1 VCVGGPSRGS
11 EARSGAI
18 GRWCLCAETI
28 VSMWLIGWMAGIC
41 ARSVRGLFRRGASD
55 LRPGLGYAAPSELGC
70 GWGDGDLSGSFPGL
84 ANAARPGAPGV
95 SAVAVG
101 NFAGGMAADLFLAL
115 DVDCRNPY
123 TKRSLEGM
131 RTGWLLPRSRKCSET
146 WGTPRG
152 AWSGFDVGPRTSSG
166 AQICRSFGAG
176 LVGWL
181 RFVCVG
187 VWRPRF
193 SRTCHAPASRSS
205 D

>member
-1 VCVGGPSRGS
+1 MVIAGSLRSHNHCMCGGPSRGS
-11 EARSGAI
+11 EARLGAI

-55 LRPGLGYAAPSELGC
+55 LRPGLGYAAPSDLGC

-131 RTGWLLPRSRKCSET
+131 RTGWLLPRSAREMGHPHPVPNARVLPRSGKYSET
-146 WGTPRG
+146 WAPGEIP
-152 AWSGFDVGPRTSSG
+152 
-166 AQICRSFGAG
+166 AQAG
-176 LVGWL
+176 LGRGTV
-181 RFVCVG
+181 
-187 VWRPRF
+187 
-193 SRTCHAPASRSS
+193 
-205 D
+205 